1 MKTINGQSG
10 YYPCDSKIN
19 VCVLNADWKAQVYNK
34 ENLEYAHRELLKI
47 IDEFNNTLQMPILVP
62 KQTDKK

>member
-1 MKTINGQSG
+1 MINNESG

-19 VCVLNADWKAQVYNK
+19 ICVLNADWKAQVYNK

-47 IDEFNNTLQMPILVP
+47 IDEYNE
-62 KQTDKK
+62 K